1 MNAKTQK
8 TAQLKHTIKLLIVL
22 FTCHWLFACGAGS
35 SEVTDNPDNS
45 SDNVVVSNNAPVANA
60 GAVQTVSTGSTVTLD
75 GSASLDAD
83 GDPLTYAWSM
93 SSKPDGSS
101 ALLSNELTSAASFI
115 ADVDGDYVI
124 TLVVNDGQASSPA
137 DSVTITSASLQHA
150 SLTYVIVDTNQSACF
165 GANNGTA
172 SIDCANTGEDASY
185 YGEQASYTLS
195 TSGES
200 VTDNVTGLI
209 WTQTP
214 DIDSSGT
221 INASDKLLPD
231 AAIAYCENLILDGRS
246 DWRLPSIKELYSL
259 MQFSGRDPS
268 GYTGS
273 DSSALVPF
281 IDDSIFAVGFGDISS
296 GERIIDGQYATTS
309 MYTST
314 TMNGNNTMFG
324 VNFIDGRI
332 KGYPSH
338 SDFYVYCVA
347 GNGRYGENDFVDN
360 GDNTVSDLAT
370 GLMWQQQDYHSNN
383 WQDAINYCESLSLAS
398 YSDWRLPNVKEL
410 HSLVDYARSPAVTHS
425 AAIDPIFFATSFV
438 NEAGSVDWGSYWSST
453 THVSYTEV
461 AMSAAYISFGESLGY
476 FSGIVQD
483 VHGAGAQRSDNK
495 ISPSNVAGAS
505 AINLGQGTF
514 YYHGPQGDIL
524 RADNFVRCVRTNS

>member
-1 MNAKTQK
+1 MYAKIQK
-8 TAQLKHTIKLLIVL
+8 TEQLTPVIKLLLVM
-22 FTCHWLFACGAGS
+22 FTCHWLFACGGGS
-35 SEVTDNPDNS
+35 SEVSDNS
-45 SDNVVVSNNAPVANA
+45 GNGSDNVVVSNSAPVADA
-60 GAVQTVSTGSTVTLD
+60 GEAQTVSTNSTVILD

-83 GDPLTYAWSM
+83 GDPLTYSWSM
-93 SSKPDGSS
+93 SSKPDGSN

-137 DSVTITSASLQHA
+137 DSVTITSASLQLG
-150 SLTYVIVDTNQSACF
+150 SLTYAIVDTNQSACY
-165 GANNGTA
+165 GSNNGT
-172 SIDCANTGEDASY
+172 STIDCANTGEDGSY
-185 YGEQASYTLS
+185 DGENASYTLS

-200 VTDNVTGLI
+200 VTDNVTGLV

-214 DIDSSGT
+214 DIDGSGT
-221 INASDKLLPD
+221 ISASDKLLPD

-246 DWRLPSIKELYSL
+246 DWRLPSIKEQYSL

-281 IDDSIFAVGFGDISS
+281 IDDNIFAVGFGDVNS

-309 MYTST
+309 IYTST
-314 TMNGNNTMFG
+314 TMNGNDTMFG

-332 KGYPSH
+332 KGYPTH

-347 GNGRYGENDFVDN
+347 GNSHYGENDYVDN
-360 GDNTVSDLAT
+360 GDNTVSDLST
-370 GLMWQQQDYHSNN
+370 GLMWQQQDYHSSN
-383 WQDAINYCESLSLAS
+383 WQDALNYCESSSFAS

-410 HSLVDYARSPAVTHS
+410 HSIVDYTRSPAATHS
-425 AAIDPIFFATSFV
+425 AAIDPVFSVTSFI
-438 NEAGSVDWGSYWSST
+438 NEAGNVDWGSYWSST
-453 THVSYTEV
+453 THVTYTEV
-461 AMSAAYISFGESLGY
+461 GTSAAYISFGESLGY
-476 FSGIVQD
+476 FSNLVQD

-505 AINLGQGTF
+505 AVNLGQGTF

-524 RADNFVRCVRTNS
+524 RADNFVRCVRTSN